1 METHLLD
8 FTRVLRRN
16 GLRVSPAETLDGF
29 VVLAATGLGDRAV
42 VKAGL
47 RAAMVKRAVDIP
59 VFDELF
65 DVYFSGVGE
74 LVKAASAATA
84 ESLELSPE
92 ALQRLLDQLAEL
104 LEASGQPLSVLT
116 RALLVMDS
124 GRLEAAL
131 RRAGQQSALD
141 GIQRPFQTGQ
151 FGYGLAGALGLGAV
165 EADLAALRQRLQELE
180 LDPAFREQ
188 IERFIDERLQA
199 LRDMIGKMV
208 RLKLEQN
215 DISGRENSRLQTLA
229 EKSFYYLTE
238 DEIRKMNDAVTRLAQ
253 RLKGAIA
260 IKRRRAKRG
269 RFDVKR
275 TLRANLQ
282 YGGVP
287 FRVRFD
293 RRRREKPNVV
303 VLCDVSDSVRNVS
316 RFMLQFMY
324 SLQDLYSKVRS
335 FVFVSELGE
344 ITHLFEE
351 NDIHQAIDLALSGSV
366 INVYTHSDF
375 GRAFRVFHRDFLQ
388 ALNRRT
394 TVLILG
400 DARNNYNVAHEWV
413 LRDVQQ
419 RAKQVIWLNPENRM
433 TWGFGDSEMDRYA
446 AFCNVVEE
454 CRNLGQ
460 LYRVIDRLVAV

>member
-1 METHLLD
+1 METHLLE

-29 VVLAATGLGDRAV
+29 VVLATTGLGERAV

-84 ESLELSPE
+84 EHLELSQE
-92 ALQRLLDQLAEL
+92 ALQRLLERLAAL
-104 LEASGQPLSVLT
+104 LEASGQPLSELT
-116 RALLVMDS
+116 RALLAMDS

-131 RRAGQQSALD
+131 RRAGRESALD
-141 GIQRPFQTGQ
+141 SIQRPFQAGQ

-165 EADLAALRQRLQELE
+165 EGDLDALRRRLEELG

-188 IERFIDERLQA
+188 VERFIGERLQA
-199 LRDMIGKMV
+199 LRDMIRNMV
-208 RLKLEQN
+208 RLELDRN
-215 DISGRENSRLQTLA
+215 DISGRENSHLQTLA

-269 RFDVKR
+269 RFDVKA

-293 RRRREKPNVV
+293 RRKKEKPNVV

-366 INVYTHSDF
+366 INVYAHSDF

-388 ALNRRT
+388 AINRRT

-400 DARNNYNVAHEWV
+400 DARNNYNVAHEWA

-446 AFCNVVEE
+446 AFCSVVEE
-454 CRNLGQ
+454 CRNLNQ